1 MKGNGDS
8 PEPED
13 SDKETPKKRPATKTA
28 PGGCDTFCGES
39 PNDTVTDF
47 VFRDVLLARLR
58 VVNSSLCFYVSEFFL
73 LLPGNKPKKTA
84 AATKSKSKKKAPC
97 LPFCTSFHFIAG
109 LQLIISC
116 PLKCVCRRRRNP
128 RGVNKTLS
136 RNRKVKRTMR

>member
-58 VVNSSLCFYVSEFFL
+58 VVNSSLCFYVSEFFYFFQATSRRKQQLPPRARARKRHLACHFARPFIL
-73 LLPGNKPKKTA
+73 LLAYN
-84 AATKSKSKKKAPC
+84 
-97 LPFCTSFHFIAG
+97 
-109 LQLIISC
+109 
-116 PLKCVCRRRRNP
+116 
-128 RGVNKTLS
+128 
-136 RNRKVKRTMR
+136 